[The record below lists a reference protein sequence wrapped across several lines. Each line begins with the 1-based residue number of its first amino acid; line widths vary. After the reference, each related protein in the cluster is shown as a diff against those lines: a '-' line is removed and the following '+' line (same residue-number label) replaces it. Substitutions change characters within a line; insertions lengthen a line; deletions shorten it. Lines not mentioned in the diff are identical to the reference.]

1 VLYLEKCSSQIYTV
15 LILAARSK
23 VNTVLNQ
30 SFNLQKQ
37 TQLQKTALSSK
48 EFSALIFH
56 EKAWETE
63 EQHSAT
69 RHSMKQHKDK

>member
-1 VLYLEKCSSQIYTV
+1 
-15 LILAARSK
+15 
-23 VNTVLNQ
+23 VLNQ